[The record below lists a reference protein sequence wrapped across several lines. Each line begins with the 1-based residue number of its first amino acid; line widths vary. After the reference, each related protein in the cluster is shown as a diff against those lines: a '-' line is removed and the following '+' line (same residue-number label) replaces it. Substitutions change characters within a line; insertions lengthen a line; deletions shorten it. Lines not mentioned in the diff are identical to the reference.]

1 MRIVFMG
8 TPEIAVDSLRKLV
21 EDGHDVCAVVT
32 QPDRPKGRGKKL
44 AMSPVK
50 ELALQ
55 YGIEVLQPERASDH
69 DFVAKVRDI
78 KPDLIVVIAF
88 GQILKKDILEIPRI
102 GCINVHVS
110 ILPKY
115 RGAAPINWVLINGE
129 KKTGVTIM
137 FMDEGLDTGDII
149 ECKEFDLDTQINAG
163 ELHDIM
169 MVEGAE
175 LLVKVVKNLES
186 GNYTRTVQD
195 HSKHTYAPMMDRN
208 LGHVDFTKTAFEV
221 HNLVRGTVPWPGAW
235 AMCDLGKMKICKTRL
250 TGNKTDKEP
259 GSIVNQSKDGIEVAC
274 GDETIMILELQMP
287 NKKKM
292 PVSEFIKGNKL
303 ESTCIFN

>member
-8 TPEIAVDSLRKLV
+8 TPDIAVDSLKRLID
-21 EDGHDVCAVVT
+21 EGHDICAVVT

-50 ELALQ
+50 ELAIE
-55 YGIEVLQPERASDH
+55 YDIEVLQPEKASDTE
-69 DFVAKVRDI
+69 FVDKIRDI
-78 KPDLIVVIAF
+78 NPDLIVVIAF
-88 GQILKKDILEIPRI
+88 GQILKKDLLDIPRL

-195 HSKHTYAPMMDRN
+195 HSKHTYAPRSEE
-208 LGHVDFTKTAFEV
+208 HT
-221 HNLVRGTVPWPGAW
+221 
-235 AMCDLGKMKICKTRL
+235 
-250 TGNKTDKEP
+250 
-259 GSIVNQSKDGIEVAC
+259 S
-274 GDETIMILELQMP
+274 ELQSRQYL
-287 NKKKM
+287 
-292 PVSEFIKGNKL
+292 VCRLLL
-303 ESTCIFN
+303 EK